1 MQPKLPKHVGTNKM
15 TWTKAKI
22 LLIYFPIYLLKVWGS
37 YEICH
42 PVETEHNLST
52 MITAGTEWLLYLN
65 DNIEDIY
72 TGYI

>member
-1 MQPKLPKHVGTNKM
+1 M
-15 TWTKAKI
+15 
-22 LLIYFPIYLLKVWGS
+22 YLLKVWGS
-37 YEICH
+37 YETCH